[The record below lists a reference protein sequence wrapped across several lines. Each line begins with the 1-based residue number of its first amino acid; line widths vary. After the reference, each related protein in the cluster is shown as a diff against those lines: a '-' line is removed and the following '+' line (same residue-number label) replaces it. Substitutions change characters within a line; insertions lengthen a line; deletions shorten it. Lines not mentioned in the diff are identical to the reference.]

1 MGPRSG
7 RTRGLDH
14 RSRSRR
20 DRCPPELL
28 ADLRRGRDPRW
39 GRVFETVGESPRL
52 VSEFAAAKVRGYQG
66 DGLGAGESTTVAV
79 EFPAEQFGVYAPGD
93 GHRVESGH
101 YDLHVGDGTIIV
113 TVEGDYL

>member
-14 RSRSRR
+14 PSRNRR

-28 ADLRRGRDPRW
+28 ADLRRSQDPRW
-39 GRVFETVGESPRL
+39 GRVFETGGESLRL

-66 DGLGAGESTTVAV
+66 DGLEAGESTTVAV

-93 GHRVESGH
+93 GHRVESGY
-101 YDLHVGDGTIIV
+101 YDLHVGDKTITV
-113 TVEGDYL
+113 TVEGDHL